1 MKYTCCERLMWHIIA
16 PASLRYLSKRGWDA
30 PSLKKKAKMIY
41 RQIVKR
47 TPNIGGLTGNSLHIC
62 LVAGMIWLSIYEAAE
77 GKMGEECFGNLVV
90 AGMESP
96 MVKAS
101 FTGKAKTAFTRTA
114 QQKRAAKA
122 VRDNAAPAGRSTGR
136 QRSSWAGMRRS
147 TPSSTTSVGYAPW
160 AVRRDF
166 PTWCLICA
174 HWTRCPSTGWE
185 ESSTAPKRWPP
196 EGTAATSVSAKR
208 VPNGTENGE
217 RAADG
222 ETDLPCQSEPY
233 IPHTVRLCPAVGPR
247 RTEAGQEDHVSGLRP
262 SPQQGNAAPVDLPA
276 VFRGENRISGVSS
289 RYVDCGAQPA
299 G

>member
-1 MKYTCCERLMWHIIA
+1 
-16 PASLRYLSKRGWDA
+16 
-30 PSLKKKAKMIY
+30 
-41 RQIVKR
+41 
-47 TPNIGGLTGNSLHIC
+47 
-62 LVAGMIWLSIYEAAE
+62 
-77 GKMGEECFGNLVV
+77 MGEECFGNLVV

-96 MVKAS
+96 MVKTS
-101 FTGKAKTAFTRTA
+101 FTGKGKTAFTWTA

-122 VRDNAAPAGRSTGR
+122 VRDNAAPGGPFNWQAEVILGRD
-136 QRSSWAGMRRS
+136 ARS

-160 AVRRDF
+160 AVRRDC

-174 HWTRCPSTGWE
+174 HGTRCPSTGWE

-222 ETDLPCQSEPY
+222 ETDLPCQSESY
-233 IPHTVRLCPAVGPR
+233 IPHTVRLCPAAEPR
-247 RTEAGQEDHVSGLRP
+247 QTEAGQEDHVSGLRP